1 MRTNHEDFLDS
12 GPSFQRAWI
21 LLQQLAVPPS
31 IEVFEHGYI
40 DANRDHPHLSP
51 PSYALHL
58 KQNYT
63 RGPTPYSSHGSYA
76 SGASVARGCDGL
88 PDMRRAP
95 VDAERMRRE
104 AIAEWDFEAW
114 LRVQA
119 EALLA
124 SLGTSLEKHAAFN
137 RFVNDNDPED

>member
-40 DANRDHPHLSP
+40 DANRDVPHLSP

-63 RGPTPYSSHGSYA
+63 RGPTPYSSHGCMHQARVSRE
-76 SGASVARGCDGL
+76 GATVCPICD
-88 PDMRRAP
+88 
-95 VDAERMRRE
+95 
-104 AIAEWDFEAW
+104 
-114 LRVQA
+114 
-119 EALLA
+119 ALQWMPLA
-124 SLGTSLEKHAAFN
+124 
-137 RFVNDNDPED
+137 